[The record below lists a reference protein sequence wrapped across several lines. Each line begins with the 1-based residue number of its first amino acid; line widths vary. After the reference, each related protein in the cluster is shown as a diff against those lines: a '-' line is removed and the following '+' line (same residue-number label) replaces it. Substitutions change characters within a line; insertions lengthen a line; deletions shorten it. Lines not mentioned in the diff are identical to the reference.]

1 MLSFL
6 REQGVDDLPAEKDAG
21 AGKTSEGSQEC
32 NQDFIA
38 VSTTPGGVRRSTV
51 VLAVLL
57 AAGLVCIWFM
67 VKKTTPQSAGAA
79 SSDANSSDIEQAIAR
94 ITGAKTEIFGKMDDL
109 VGKFNEFSDVPQV
122 DVNELVKNPFELD
135 TFVAGPTAEVGA
147 VAQVMQVDH
156 QAVRRQKAQEQADK
170 LNLLTIM
177 QSEGKNSCMIDSRFF
192 YEGDSIGDFT
202 ITQVAGNFV
211 KLLWNPQDGG
221 SDSAGAGEKVEIIL
235 KLTEE

>member
-6 REQGVDDLPAEKDAG
+6 REQGFDDLPAEKAG
-21 AGKTSEGSQEC
+21 GAPKTSEGSQQSNE
-32 NQDFIA
+32 DFVA
-38 VSTTPGGVRRSTV
+38 VSTTPGGVRKSTT

-57 AAGLVCIWFM
+57 VAGLVCIWFM

-79 SSDANSSDIEQAIAR
+79 SGDANSNDIEQAIAR

-122 DVNELVKNPFELD
+122 DVNELVKNPFEIE

-147 VAQVMQVDH
+147 FEQVDH
-156 QAVRRQKAQEQADK
+156 QAVRRRKAQEQADK
-170 LNLLTIM
+170 LSLLTIM
-177 QSEGKNSCMIDSRFF
+177 QSEGKRSCMIDSRFF

-202 ITQVAGNFV
+202 ITQVARDFV
-211 KLLWNPQDGG
+211 KLLWNPQDSASNSG
-221 SDSAGAGEKVEIIL
+221 SAGEKVEIIL

>member
-6 REQGVDDLPAEKDAG
+6 REQGFDDLPAEKAG
-21 AGKTSEGSQEC
+21 GAPKTSEGSQQSSNE
-32 NQDFIA
+32 DFVA
-38 VSTTPGGVRRSTV
+38 VSTTPGGVRRSTT

-79 SSDANSSDIEQAIAR
+79 SGDANSSDIEEAIAR

-122 DVNELVKNPFELD
+122 DVNELVKNPFEIE

-147 VAQVMQVDH
+147 FEQVDR
-156 QAVRRQKAQEQADK
+156 QAVRRQKAQEQAAK

-177 QSEGKNSCMIDSRFF
+177 RSDGKNSCMIDSRFF

-211 KLLWNPQDGG
+211 KLLWNPQDGA

>member
-6 REQGVDDLPAEKDAG
+6 REQGFDDLPAEKNAS

-32 NQDFIA
+32 DQDFIA

-51 VLAVLL
+51 ALAVLL

-67 VKKTTPQSAGAA
+67 VKKTTPQFAGAA
-79 SSDANSSDIEQAIAR
+79 SNDANSSDIEQAIAR
-94 ITGAKTEIFGKMDDL
+94 ITGAKTEIFGTMDDL

-122 DVNELVKNPFELD
+122 DVNELVKNPFELE
-135 TFVAGPTAEVGA
+135 TCVVGPAKEAGAFE
-147 VAQVMQVDH
+147 QVDR
-156 QAVRRQKAQEQADK
+156 QAIRRQKAQEQADK

-177 QSEGKNSCMIDSRFF
+177 QSEGKNSCMIDGRFF
-192 YEGDSIGDFT
+192 YEGDSIEDFT

-211 KLLWNPQDGG
+211 KLLWNPQGG
-221 SDSAGAGEKVEIIL
+221 ASNSAGAGEKVEIIL

>member
-6 REQGVDDLPAEKDAG
+6 REQGFDDLPAEKNAG
-21 AGKTSEGSQEC
+21 AGKTSEGSSEGC
-32 NQDFIA
+32 DQDFIA

-79 SSDANSSDIEQAIAR
+79 SGDANSNDIEQAIAR

-122 DVNELVKNPFELD
+122 DVNELVKNPFEIE

-147 VAQVMQVDH
+147 FEQVDR
-156 QAVRRQKAQEQADK
+156 QALLRQKAQEQAAK

-211 KLLWNPQDGG
+211 KLLWNPQDGV

>member
-6 REQGVDDLPAEKDAG
+6 REQGFDDLPAEKAG
-21 AGKTSEGSQEC
+21 GAPKTSEGSQQSNE
-32 NQDFIA
+32 DFVA
-38 VSTTPGGVRRSTV
+38 VSTTPGGVRRSTA

-57 AAGLVCIWFM
+57 VAGLVCIWFM

-79 SSDANSSDIEQAIAR
+79 SGDANSNDIEQAIAR

-122 DVNELVKNPFELD
+122 DVNELVKNPFEIE

-147 VAQVMQVDH
+147 FEQVDH
-156 QAVRRQKAQEQADK
+156 QAVRRRKAQEQADK
-170 LNLLTIM
+170 LSLLTIM

-192 YEGDSIGDFT
+192 YEGDAIGDFT
-202 ITQVAGNFV
+202 ITQVARDFV
-211 KLLWNPQDGG
+211 KLLWNPQDGV